1 MTQDR
6 TEVFALRVRPG
17 REAEY
22 LARHAAIWPSLE
34 ALFAA
39 HGILRYE
46 IHLHRATR
54 LLFAFR
60 ILAGDADLAPMM
72 DDPVM
77 VRWRASMADLLV
89 QDGER
94 PVREALE
101 PMYVFRGASGSG

>member
-1 MTQDR
+1 MSEER
-6 TEVFALRVRPG
+6 AEVFALRVRPG

-22 LARHAAIWPSLE
+22 LARHAAIWPELE

-39 HGILRYE
+39 HGIVRYE
-46 IHLHRATR
+46 IHLHRATG

-60 ILAGDADLAPMM
+60 LLAGDADLAPMM

-89 QDGER
+89 QDGDR

-101 PMYVFRGASGSG
+101 TMYAFPRH